1 MRARRRHA
9 LALVSLVALVALLA
23 SRPARAFHDE
33 REHLVDYT
41 AHTLPAGDVRVG
53 LWDVGWA
60 PWGWLTLDTYTWP
73 WLKKVVNLSAKLRV
87 WGDADWTLS
96 AKLGYLTLDVHDVV
110 SKADPVRF
118 HVIPVELAVSRRL
131 GPTWEVSAAGVYT
144 PIVQKGSYDA
154 GDVEGAAGYTNTQL
168 TLAVSFRLNERW
180 ALFVRSRHL
189 VKLQLSGKV
198 TNTVRVDPYT
208 TIETQADAATDDLAG
223 LGFPQTFQVV
233 PGFAYSREVF
243 NLEVGLGYGHWH
255 IPGANVFLPVR
266 SVVPQIDLYWR
277 W

>member
-9 LALVSLVALVALLA
+9 LALVVVLVALLPA
-23 SRPARAFHDE
+23 GPARAFHDE
-33 REHLVDYT
+33 REHLTDYT
-41 AHTLPAGDVRVG
+41 AHTMAAGDVRVG
-53 LWDVGWA
+53 LWDVAWA
-60 PWGWLTLDTYTWP
+60 PWGWLTFDTYTWP
-73 WLKKVVNLSAKLRV
+73 WLKKVANLSAKFRL
-87 WGDADWTLS
+87 WGDADWTVG
-96 AKLGYLTLDVHDVV
+96 AKLGYVTLDVHDLVK
-110 SKADPVRF
+110 KADPVRF

-131 GPTWEVSAAGVYT
+131 GPAWEVSATAVYT

-168 TLAVSFRLNERW
+168 TLALSFRLNERW

-198 TNTVRVDPYT
+198 TNTVQVDPYT
-208 TIETQADAATDDLAG
+208 TVETQADAASDDLAG

-243 NLEVGLGYGHWH
+243 NLELGLGYGHWH
-255 IPGANVFLPVR
+255 LPGANVFLAVR
-266 SVVPQIDLYWR
+266 SVVPQVDLYWR